1 MRWRPRRYQC
11 PKCRWDFAF
20 RKKRCCPGCGTL
32 LLIASDNPT
41 DGELT
46 ELTTFWMWEPVEEKW
61 DYIRNWEEHKRKA
74 IEKHARMWRTA
85 LVKVKAEE
93 KSGSPT
99 RWIQ

>member
-1 MRWRPRRYQC
+1 MSLFISSSLRRES
-11 PKCRWDFAF
+11 FAQGIS
-20 RKKRCCPGCGTL
+20 PAGVLTETSE

-74 IEKHARMWRTA
+74 IEKHARM
-85 LVKVKAEE
+85 
-93 KSGSPT
+93 
-99 RWIQ
+99 